1 MKCPK
6 YMLEGV
12 PKRENNCGNQV
23 AEIVGIR
30 REKIW
35 IVTTKLLKMGGE
47 KKKKNCGNQ
56 VAENEGKKKC
66 YVHNIFTS
74 FSQQITGG

>member
-1 MKCPK
+1 
-6 YMLEGV
+6 
-12 PKRENNCGNQV
+12 
-23 AEIVGIR
+23 
-30 REKIW
+30 
-35 IVTTKLLKMGGE
+35 MGGE